1 MVRGAELS
9 ARKGR
14 VSQMLNGQVA
24 LVTGAGRGIGKAI
37 ALRLQEAGAR
47 VVLNDI
53 DEGNLRLARA
63 EGIGVDAVVADVS
76 VRSEVQAMV
85 DAVLREHGQL
95 DILVNNAG
103 VEPKASL
110 LQMTDEQWD
119 RTLAVNLTGVFLCT
133 QIAARHMVE
142 RGGGGRIIQIAS
154 IAGKNWLPNAANYVA
169 SKAGVMGFVKEAARE
184 LAPHGITVNSVC
196 PGVIITPMTE
206 AARANPEIMERWM
219 REIPMRRL
227 GEADEVAGLVAFLAG
242 PEASYITGQSFN
254 VDGGKVPW

>member
-1 MVRGAELS
+1 MLS
-9 ARKGR
+9 GK
-14 VSQMLNGQVA
+14 VA

-37 ALRLQEAGAR
+37 AERLQAAGAR

-53 DEGNLRLARA
+53 DENSLRQVRE
-63 EGIGVDAVVADVS
+63 EGIGIDAVRADVS
-76 VRSEVQAMV
+76 VRAEVQGMI
-85 DAVLREHGQL
+85 DAVIQEHGRL

-110 LQMTDEQWD
+110 LEMTDEQWD

-133 QIAARHMVE
+133 QLAARHMVE
-142 RGGGGRIIQIAS
+142 RGDGGRIIQIAS

-184 LAPHGITVNSVC
+184 LAPHNITVNSVC

-206 AARANPEIMERWM
+206 AARNNPAIMERWM
-219 REIPMRRL
+219 KEIPMRRL
-227 GEADEVAGLVAFLAG
+227 GEPEEVAGLVAFLAG
-242 PEASYITGQSFN
+242 PEGSYITGQAFN

>member
-1 MVRGAELS
+1 
-9 ARKGR
+9 
-14 VSQMLNGQVA
+14 
-24 LVTGAGRGIGKAI
+24 
-37 ALRLQEAGAR
+37 
-47 VVLNDI
+47 
-53 DEGNLRLARA
+53 
-63 EGIGVDAVVADVS
+63 
-76 VRSEVQAMV
+76 MV

-110 LQMTDEQWD
+110 LQMTDEQWE

-133 QIAARHMVE
+133 QIAARHMVG

-169 SKAGVMGFVKEAARE
+169 SKAGVMGFVKEVARE